1 MEVSIVPR
9 EPTKKRRS
17 IDQTFV
23 NWWKLSASASAI
35 VCVDGDDVARKK
47 KNRIRFPIR
56 L

>member
-23 NWWKLSASASAI
+23 NWWKLSASAI